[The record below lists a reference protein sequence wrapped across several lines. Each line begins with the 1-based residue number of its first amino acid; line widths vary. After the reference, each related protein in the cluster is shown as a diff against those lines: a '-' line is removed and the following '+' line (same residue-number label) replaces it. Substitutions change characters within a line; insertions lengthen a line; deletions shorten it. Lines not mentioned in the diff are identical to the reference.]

1 MGGVAGVG
9 VAAGVEGA
17 EAEGGEVGAEVE
29 EEREVGDMILTEGTQ
44 IATMIKTCICVE
56 NPEGNWSWKLNLS
69 FNEDLSFVILR
80 HILWRYLLLSE
91 GDGVNC
97 PFCRK
102 KN

>member
-17 EAEGGEVGAEVE
+17 EAEGAEVGAEAAAGGGAAGEVGAEVE

-80 HILWRYLLLSE
+80 HILWRYLLL
-91 GDGVNC
+91 
-97 PFCRK
+97 
-102 KN
+102 